1 MGSTAMASKTYT
13 TSIDLDPATER
24 YLYYVS
30 GAHGGAY
37 SDGSPLVQY
46 DLKTKLR
53 KVIAF
58 LRPFYHKRYGFV
70 PCGTAVSPK
79 GDKVYITWVHITCNG
94 NRESPVASGR
104 FRFNTCAFT
113 FPSPNE
119 SRRCQ
124 HRLTVS

>member
-1 MGSTAMASKTYT
+1 MASKTYT

-30 GAHGGAY
+30 GAHGGDY

-53 KVIAF
+53 TVIAF

-79 GDKVYITWVHITCNG
+79 GDKVYIAWNG
-94 NRESPVASGR
+94 NRGSPVASGR

-113 FPSPNE
+113 VIHIPE
-119 SRRCQ
+119 SERKP
-124 HRLTVS
+124 